1 MHSSGLFKLCEK
13 GERLNGS
20 ELKVS
25 DGSEIGEH
33 LIGDSGYP
41 LLPCLLTPYHEKD
54 LTESETEFNRRRS
67 SARTVAPKTMAKFQ
81 DTWKFLQG
89 EMWRPDKHKLPR
101 IIHVCCLLHNII
113 IDLQETAVDE
123 PWVSSG
129 DHEANYRQ
137 QVCQLADE
145 NGMRVRDKLSEHLI
159 SR

>member
-13 GERLNGS
+13 CERLNGS

-67 SARTVAPKTMAKFQ
+67 SARTDAAKTLAKFQ

-101 IIHVCCLLHNII
+101 IIHR
-113 IDLQETAVDE
+113 
-123 PWVSSG
+123 PPG
-129 DHEANYRQ
+129 DSYERAMG
-137 QVCQLADE
+137 D
-145 NGMRVRDKLSEHLI
+145 VR
-159 SR
+159 

>member
-54 LTESETEFNRRRS
+54 LTESETEFHRRRS
-67 SARTVAPKTMAKFQ
+67 SARTVAPKTQAKFQ

-101 IIHVCCLLHNII
+101 IIHRP
-113 IDLQETAVDE
+113 LQETAMNE
-123 PWVSSG
+123 PWVTSG
-129 DHEANYRQ
+129 DHEA
-137 QVCQLADE
+137 
-145 NGMRVRDKLSEHLI
+145 GMPVSG
-159 SR
+159 

>member
-13 GERLNGS
+13 GELLNGS

-25 DGSEIGEH
+25 NGSEIGEH

-113 IDLQETAVDE
+113 KDLQETAMNE
-123 PWVSSG
+123 PWVTSG
-129 DHEANYRQ
+129 DHEA
-137 QVCQLADE
+137 
-145 NGMRVRDKLSEHLI
+145 GMPVSG
-159 SR
+159 